1 MEKPIGPAEPITR
14 HHRVPPPPPR
24 PFRHPPSEREGRE
37 ERGREASE
45 RLGERDGE
53 ESDEETLIVAYVLG
67 AIYRA
72 ELGLSGLGLLT
83 EAGFLQ
89 ITASENW
96 TINRGSHLNF
106 DCLDQFVLRDGFL
119 DRLD

>member
-1 MEKPIGPAEPITR
+1 
-14 HHRVPPPPPR
+14 
-24 PFRHPPSEREGRE
+24 
-37 ERGREASE
+37 
-45 RLGERDGE
+45 LGERDGE

-89 ITASENW
+89 ITASEN
-96 TINRGSHLNF
+96 
-106 DCLDQFVLRDGFL
+106 
-119 DRLD
+119 